1 MILMLIKY
9 YYLKK
14 NDNEYIIRYNN
25 VNKIM
30 VVPLQLKI
38 NNSCNETN
46 ALKKKNKVMYIYND
60 DKEFFRKCI
69 EIWDKIIE
77 LIDINNYIYFLKADD
92 DDK

>member
-1 MILMLIKY
+1 MLIKY

-46 ALKKKNKVMYIYND
+46 ALKKNNKVMHIYND

-77 LIDINNYIYFLKADD
+77 LININNYIYFLKADD